1 MELFAQYD
9 PAWLAGLA
17 GALVLT
23 GVVAG
28 VLAGLLGV
36 GGGIVIVPVLYHL
49 FSLLD
54 IDPAVRMH
62 LAVGTSL
69 ATIIPTSVISAR
81 AHYRKGGLDPVLLRS
96 LGPAVLIGALIGGLA
111 GSAVDGAVLSAVF
124 ASVALLVAA
133 NMALRP
139 EGSAIA
145 ADLPQGIGR
154 KLIGLV
160 IGGLSAIM
168 GIGGGTLSVP
178 VLSAFSY
185 PIRRAVG
192 TASAL
197 GLIIAVPGSIGFI
210 AAGIGEPLR
219 PPASVG
225 YVNLIGF
232 ALIVPLTMRMAP
244 VGARLAHTINPRRL
258 RLAFA
263 IFLLITA
270 VRMFHDLL
278 G

>member
-1 MELFAQYD
+1 MELLAQYD

-49 FSLLD
+49 FTLLEL
-54 IDPAVRMH
+54 DPAVRMH

-69 ATIIPTSVISAR
+69 ATIIPTSIISAR
-81 AHYRKGGLDPVLLRS
+81 AHYRKGGLDPALLRS
-96 LGPAVLIGALIGGLA
+96 LGPAVLVGALIGGLA

-124 ASVALLVAA
+124 AVVALLVAA

-139 EGSAIA
+139 EGSALA
-145 ADLPQGIGR
+145 ADLPRGVGRAAIGM
-154 KLIGLV
+154 V

-178 VLSAFSY
+178 VLSAFNY

-219 PPASVG
+219 PPASIG

-258 RLAFA
+258 RFAFA
-263 IFLLITA
+263 IFLAATSA
-270 VRMFHDLL
+270 RMFYDLL
-278 G
+278 S